1 MNVNMHLPA
10 DLLLETSLF
19 QLRPLNETDLPELN
33 QYAEN
38 EPHLW
43 RYALSP
49 VSNREEMELYV
60 QDAISDWQK
69 GTAFPFVVVDKNTGT
84 IAGSTRYYE
93 LKPHHG
99 STLIGYTWYGTD
111 YQGKGI
117 NAHCKF
123 LLLQHAFEIMQLERV
138 ELRADTRNLR
148 SLAAMRKCGFTEEG
162 ILRSHLPTSD
172 GTRRDS
178 IIFSMLKKE
187 WENEAGE
194 QLLERIKIM
203 GS

>member
-1 MNVNMHLPA
+1 MNVHLPS
-10 DLLLETSLF
+10 DLLLETFRF
-19 QLRPLNETDLPELN
+19 QLRLLHPNDLPHLI

-43 RYALSP
+43 RYALSS

-60 QDAISDWQK
+60 QDAINDWQK
-69 GTAFPFVVVDKNTGT
+69 GTAFPFVIVDKLNGT

-123 LLLQHAFEIMQLERV
+123 LLLQHAFEILQLERV
-138 ELRADTRNLR
+138 ELRADTRNER
-148 SLAAMRKCGFTEEG
+148 SLAAMRKCGFIEEG

-178 IIFSMLKKE
+178 ILFSMLKNE
-187 WENEAGE
+187 WKDNAREK
-194 QLLERIKIM
+194 LLERIKNDV
-203 GS
+203 

>member
-1 MNVNMHLPA
+1 MNSFISN
-10 DLLLETSLF
+10 DLLLESTRF
-19 QLRPLNETDLPELN
+19 QLRLMSEGDLPQLIR
-33 QYAEN
+33 YAEN

-60 QDAISDWQK
+60 QDALTDWQK
-69 GTAFPFVVVDKNTGT
+69 GTAYPFVVIDKNTGS
-84 IAGSTRYYE
+84 IAGSTRFYE

-111 YQGKGI
+111 YQGRGI

-123 LLLQHAFEIMQLERV
+123 LLLQHAFEILQLERV
-138 ELRADTRNLR
+138 ELRADTRNER

-162 ILRSHLPTSD
+162 ILRSHFPTSD

-187 WENEAGE
+187 WENEAME